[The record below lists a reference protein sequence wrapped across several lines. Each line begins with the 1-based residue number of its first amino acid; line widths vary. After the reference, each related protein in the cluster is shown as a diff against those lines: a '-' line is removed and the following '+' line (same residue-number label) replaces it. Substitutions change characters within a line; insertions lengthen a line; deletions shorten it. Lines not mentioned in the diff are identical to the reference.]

1 MSSSSVVEVGRKK
14 QKASITKKPT
24 FVSRKEPLGVDI
36 HQKAND
42 FLNSTLNE
50 LEVGERVSSIGQD
63 STPKSSIPP
72 PVLMVTLTS
81 QFNPSTGEILHFV
94 EDNNNSGPGEG
105 SGNSPPPLVS
115 KTVLLQPHLAYR
127 GTWIPIPR
135 PKKKAKTTVAH
146 SE

>member
-1 MSSSSVVEVGRKK
+1 MVPVSPYRAKSS
-14 QKASITKKPT
+14 KAK
-24 FVSRKEPLGVDI
+24 
-36 HQKAND
+36 
-42 FLNSTLNE
+42 
-50 LEVGERVSSIGQD
+50 VGERVSSIGQD

-72 PVLMVTLTS
+72 PALMVTPTS

-94 EDNNNSGPGEG
+94 EDNNNSGPREG

-115 KTVLLQPHLAYR
+115 KTVLLQPYLASR
-127 GTWIPIPR
+127 VTWIPIPM